1 MAQESIESG
10 LSRNEATVSGIAQQH
25 RGWLQE
31 FKTTGLTLFYSG
43 MANALGTV
51 AGHPLDTVRVNSI
64 ALI

>member
-1 MAQESIESG
+1 MSQESIDSG
-10 LSRNEATVSGIAQQH
+10 LSRGEATASGISQQH
-25 RGWLQE
+25 RGWLHE